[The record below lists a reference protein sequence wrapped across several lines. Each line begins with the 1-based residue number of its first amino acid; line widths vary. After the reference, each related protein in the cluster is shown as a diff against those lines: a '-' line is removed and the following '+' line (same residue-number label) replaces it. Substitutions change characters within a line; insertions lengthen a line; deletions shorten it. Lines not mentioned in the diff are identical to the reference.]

1 MAVCILVN
9 LFHVCGLVWCW
20 VRSGA
25 KSGKLD
31 SSRSCFRLGIRPFAC
46 GSPTLARRSFL
57 ARALS
62 SRFATEFRKLSLHC
76 LILEAMSSDPSSVFS
91 AEEGQRVG
99 SPWIVRKIFLWT
111 RSTILSS
118 VLVRVHSSAP
128 YKRVGIERERV
139 IEPV

>member
-1 MAVCILVN
+1 MELSQVGWIHLGAVSGWVL
-9 LFHVCGLVWCW
+9 GLLPVGPLLWPE
-20 VRSGA
+20 GA
-25 KSGKLD
+25 FWPGHY
-31 SSRSCFRLGIRPFAC
+31 RP
-46 GSPTLARRSFL
+46 G
-57 ARALS
+57 
-62 SRFATEFRKLSLHC
+62 FRKLSLHC